1 MLTSTEVIR
10 HIEMYLGYKF
20 SQLEVSQEEILDIIR
35 METLPTFSKYFPY
48 PVNTSVDTSLDLVPN
63 STNTFY
69 LHSETEIIN
78 VNRVITNTL
87 LNQYTS
93 VDCVATQVSPAYYTD
108 PISRQLD
115 RDLYSAVK
123 NPITFRFIAPNK
135 VEITPRSVVGLGQLM
150 IQINTVHPDHFGT
163 IPLNMREYFLKLALY
178 DVEIMLYHIRRRF
191 QSLQTTFGEME
202 LFVDE
207 LAEAEDKKKELLEE
221 KFLVNSIKSSSR
233 KKLIIA

>member
-1 MLTSTEVIR
+1 
-10 HIEMYLGYKF
+10 
-20 SQLEVSQEEILDIIR
+20 
-35 METLPTFSKYFPY
+35 
-48 PVNTSVDTSLDLVPN
+48 
-63 STNTFY
+63 
-69 LHSETEIIN
+69 
-78 VNRVITNTL
+78 
-87 LNQYTS
+87 
-93 VDCVATQVSPAYYTD
+93 
-108 PISRQLD
+108 
-115 RDLYSAVK
+115 
-123 NPITFRFIAPNK
+123 
-135 VEITPRSVVGLGQLM
+135 M

-221 KFLVNSIKSSSR
+221 KFLVNSIKSSNR